1 MIGGV
6 FMKRI
11 LIIICLFFMFV
22 SCSTGG
28 DSGYHGP
35 YKLYVNEEETR
46 LPDVYFTE
54 DKVYLPVIGVLK
66 LRSMGGKV
74 VGEANQLPYERY
86 ERIQIQDKVFY
97 YDILHA
103 ILLLETKET
112 SQNKVLLSKQDGP
125 SDVDWLDAEIFV
137 DYTTLKDIFDAAG
150 IPVEIRVD
158 WENERIYIDTRDC
171 QD

>member
-1 MIGGV
+1 MMGGV

-11 LIIICLFFMFV
+11 LIIICLIFMFV
-22 SCSTGG
+22 SCSTAKLEGEYG
-28 DSGYHGP
+28 PSKLFVNDEESGLH
-35 YKLYVNEEETR
+35 
-46 LPDVYFTE
+46 DVYFSE
-54 DKVYLPVIGVLK
+54 DKVYMPVTSVLRC
-66 LRSMGGKV
+66 LGGKK
-74 VGEANQLPYERY
+74 VGEAEHRY
-86 ERIQIQDKVFY
+86 TRIQIQDKVFY

-150 IPVEIRVD
+150 ILVEIRVD

-171 QD
+171 QGDG